1 MSYSLTFAQELLDEA
16 MDGVADVE
24 TDMRLAMKP
33 TIGILSPNGD
43 AAKIVSPIIE
53 MMPHGIAIHFDKETR
68 VYLSYISAAM
78 LGDTLSSS
86 SFEVLGAPI
95 EETA

>member
-24 TDMRLAMKP
+24 TDMSLAMKP
-33 TIGILSPNGD
+33 TIGVLSPSGD
-43 AAKIVSPIIE
+43 EAKIVSPIIE
-53 MMPHGIAIHFDKETR
+53 MLPNGIAIHFDKETR
-68 VYLSYISAAM
+68 IYLSYISAAM

-86 SFEVLGAPI
+86 SFEVLGTPI